1 MKIEDIVPEATLENY
16 DTEFKQILSD
26 EAKEKGEAKE
36 KALSWIRTISAFANC
51 RGGFLYVGVQ
61 DSNHIIVPLTEEL
74 VNQQCLLFYRE
85 LEQRLSFPIKTEIKT
100 FPIKSNGKKLFII
113 SFHVFPSQRKPVAI
127 KANGGNLIYTRDF
140 GRTRSANIDEITN
153 MVLQSENIYYDS
165 KITNITY
172 NPQNFTHLNK
182 RYQEADDG
190 KELAEKA
197 LISIGF
203 INEEKKLSQGALLF
217 ADDCKSPLTRI
228 MAVKWPGIDKGSS
241 TYQDKEEFTGN
252 LIDAI
257 EFGKSFVFSHSNK
270 GATKTEDG
278 LINYRSYPAR
288 SVEEGLANAVGHRD
302 YFINGS
308 QIEINIYIDR
318 LEITSPGS
326 LLGVTSL
333 SKEKNIAAIAP
344 RRRNKI
350 ITSTLSLCDY
360 MDKMGSGFDLI
371 EEEYSGYGEGHKPY
385 ISSDE
390 SSFTLT
396 LPDLTFASGI
406 IGDTNKIPT
415 IIVIPPVQGKYDLKI
430 LAYCYP
436 RERTAGE
443 IAKYLGITNSTHFR
457 KETLGNLEQK
467 EYLHTNIEGRYPL
480 YSSSKSKVHPVG

>member
-1 MKIEDIVPEATLENY
+1 M
-16 DTEFKQILSD
+16 
-26 EAKEKGEAKE
+26 
-36 KALSWIRTISAFANC
+36 
-51 RGGFLYVGVQ
+51 
-61 DSNHIIVPLTEEL
+61 
-74 VNQQCLLFYRE
+74 
-85 LEQRLSFPIKTEIKT
+85 
-100 FPIKSNGKKLFII
+100 
-113 SFHVFPSQRKPVAI
+113 
-127 KANGGNLIYTRDF
+127 
-140 GRTRSANIDEITN
+140 
-153 MVLQSENIYYDS
+153 
-165 KITNITY
+165 
-172 NPQNFTHLNK
+172 
-182 RYQEADDG
+182 
-190 KELAEKA
+190 
-197 LISIGF
+197 ISIGF

-288 SVEEGLANAVGHRD
+288 SVEEGLANAVGRRD

-344 RRRNKI
+344 RRNEI

-371 EEEYSGYGEGHKPY
+371 EEEYSEYGEGHKPY